1 MLKRH
6 LALLALFAALA
17 IVMTWPLLPNLR
29 YAVPHPG
36 DPYIMTW
43 VLDWD
48 VWSFAHRPLGLF
60 QANVFHPLPYTLAF
74 TENVVGIALVLL
86 PLFALGLAPLTIYN
100 LATLLGFALSG
111 YAAAL
116 LGRHVT
122 GSMLA
127 GIAGGIFFAFVP
139 WRFTHLTHLQH
150 LWTLWLPLLVLALLR
165 LMERTTP
172 ARTAALAAAFA
183 MNGLTNLHWFAFG
196 SLAIAL
202 CTLVCACF
210 AADWKRFLGAS
221 AIAFACGLTI
231 VAPVLHPYWR
241 AGAIYHMRGDAGE
254 TLGYSATP
262 GDWLIASEHNRL
274 WGPLNDGSVDPELWS
289 FPGLLAPLLAVV
301 AIVVMAKRPR
311 DERAAVNVGALLA
324 ALGFLGSLGLHT
336 PFGRLLFEYL
346 PPFHGIRVPARWA
359 MVAYLGLAILVSIA
373 TALLARHRAIA
384 GTICIALLLEL
395 RAAPIRYYLV
405 APEPSPVA
413 RWLATQ
419 PRGTVVAE
427 LPMDQEHVYRYLFDA
442 TAHHL
447 PMIDGVSGFKP
458 PDYAALE
465 ELAARSRPD
474 SPELRS
480 RLRARGA
487 TLLVVHGDQQD
498 RVEFLATAGV
508 PRTFPATAG
517 IQGAMTHPLFWE
529 RVEGPLTIAGWASSP
544 AGIRSIAF
552 LFDNRRV
559 RVPASIDAS
568 GHFDRTL
575 PRRPDSIRADTDVV
589 VEVLD
594 GDGRRRLLPQA
605 WLRWQN
611 PGERLSDVQLPQ
623 TAELGKYRVHPAH

>member
-1 MLKRH
+1 MKRH
-6 LALLALFAALA
+6 LALLALFGALA
-17 IVMTWPLLPNLR
+17 VLMTWPLLPNLR

-48 VWSFAHRPLGLF
+48 VWSLAHRPLGLF
-60 QANVFHPLPYTLAF
+60 HANVFHPLPYTLAF
-74 TENVVGIALVLL
+74 TENVVGIALVLAL
-86 PLFALGLAPLTIYN
+86 LFALGLAPLTIYN
-100 LATLLGFALSG
+100 LATLLGFALAG

-116 LGRHVT
+116 LGRHIT
-122 GSMLA
+122 GSTLA

-165 LMERTTP
+165 LMERSTP

-196 SLAIAL
+196 SVAIGL

-210 AADWKRFLGAS
+210 AAEWKRFLAAS
-221 AIAFACGLTI
+221 AIAFACGL
-231 VAPVLHPYWR
+231 VLVGPVLYPYWR
-241 AGAIYHMRGDAGE
+241 AGEIYHLRGDAGE
-254 TLGYSATP
+254 TLGYSATTS
-262 GDWLIASEHNRL
+262 DWLIASEHNRL
-274 WGPLNDGSVDPELWS
+274 WGPLTNDGSVDPERWS
-289 FPGLLAPLLAVV
+289 FPGLVAPLLAIG
-301 AIVVMAKRPR
+301 AIVAMAERPR
-311 DERAAVNVGALLA
+311 RERAAVNVGALLA

-336 PFGRLLFEYL
+336 PFGRFLFEHV

-359 MVAYLGLAILVSIA
+359 MVAYLGLAMLVSIA
-373 TALLARHRAIA
+373 TALLARHRAIGA
-384 GTICIALLLEL
+384 AICIALLLEL

-458 PDYAALE
+458 SDYAALE
-465 ELAARSRPD
+465 ELAAKSGSD
-474 SPELRS
+474 SPELLS

-487 TLLVVHGDQQD
+487 TLLVVHGQQED
-498 RVEFLATAGV
+498 RVVPWSPPGA

-529 RVEGPLTIAGWASSP
+529 RVEGPLVISGWAASP

-568 GHFDRTL
+568 AHFNRTL
-575 PRRPDSIRADTDVV
+575 PRRPAAIRADTDLV
-589 VEVLD
+589 VEVTG
-594 GDGRRRLLPQA
+594 GDGSTRLLPQA

-611 PGERLSDVQLPQ
+611 PGERLYEGQLPQ
-623 TAELGKYRVHPAH
+623 TAELGKYRLHPAH